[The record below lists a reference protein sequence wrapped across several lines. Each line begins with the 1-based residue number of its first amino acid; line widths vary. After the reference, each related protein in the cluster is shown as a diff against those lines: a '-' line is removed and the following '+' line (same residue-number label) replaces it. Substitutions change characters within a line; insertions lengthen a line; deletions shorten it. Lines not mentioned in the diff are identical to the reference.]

1 MTTGSRLTICQI
13 SDIHCG
19 SPYFISDLLER
30 SILEIN
36 DLEPTAVVVSGDLTN
51 AGYRQEFETAAEY
64 IQRFDCPNVMVI
76 PGNHDS
82 RNVGY
87 IHFERLFGDRYS
99 CIEFED
105 AVMVGIDSS
114 EPDLNDGRVG
124 REHYDFIHDTFA
136 KTEDKL
142 KIFVIH
148 HHLIPIPGT
157 GRERNIIYDA
167 GDVLE
172 LLADTQVD
180 LVLSGH
186 KHVPY
191 SWKLEDMFIVNAGTA
206 STTRLR
212 GNTRPCYNVIE
223 IDDGRV
229 RVFRKYPFK
238 DRELIVDFD
247 AQTHQY
253 HHYEELQAAG
263 RPGGRGPRRRAP
275 PVPPRRGGR
284 GRRAAWGPRPAAD
297 DQLEL
302 RAGALPDR
310 RRALPA
316 GRA

>member
-1 MTTGSRLTICQI
+1 LRYFWAKRTLEDMSARGRLTICQI

-19 SPYFISDLLER
+19 SPYFIPDLLER

-51 AGYRQEFETAAEY
+51 AGYREEFETSAEY
-64 IQRFDCPNVMVI
+64 VRRFRCENVMVI

-87 IHFERLFGDRYS
+87 VHFERLFGERYS
-99 CIEFED
+99 CIDFEN

-124 REHYDFIHDTFA
+124 REHYEFIRESFA
-136 KTEDKL
+136 GADERL
-142 KIFVIH
+142 RIFVIH

-157 GRERNIIYDA
+157 GRERNIIFDA

-172 LLADTQVD
+172 LLNDLGVD

-191 SWKLEDMFIVNAGTA
+191 SWRLEDMFIVNAGTA

-212 GNTRPCYNVIE
+212 GNTRPCYNIIE
-223 IDDGRV
+223 IEDGRV

-238 DRELIVDFD
+238 VRELIVDFD
-247 AQTHQY
+247 SVNREY
-253 HHYEELQAAG
+253 LRYEERIDSELG
-263 RPGGRGPRRRAP
+263 IDREI
-275 PVPPRRGGR
+275 PVSG
-284 GRRAAWGPRPAAD
+284 D
-297 DQLEL
+297 
-302 RAGALPDR
+302 
-310 RRALPA
+310 
-316 GRA
+316 

>member
-1 MTTGSRLTICQI
+1 MDGETMSAGSRLTICQI

-19 SPYFISDLLER
+19 SPHFIPDLLER

-36 DLEPTAVVVSGDLTN
+36 DLEPAAVVVSGDLTD
-51 AGYRQEFETAAEY
+51 AGYRQEFEIAAEY
-64 IQRFDCPNVMVI
+64 VRRFDCPNVMVI

-87 IHFERLFGDRYS
+87 VHFERLFGERYS
-99 CIEFED
+99 CIEYDD

-124 REHYDFIHDTFA
+124 REHYEFIHESFA
-136 KTEDKL
+136 NAGEKL

-157 GRERNIIYDA
+157 GRERNIIFDA

-172 LLADTQVD
+172 LLDEVGVD

-191 SWKLEDMFIVNAGTA
+191 SWKLEDFFIVNAGTA

-212 GNTRPCYNVIE
+212 GNTRPCYNIIE
-223 IDDGRV
+223 IEDGRV
-229 RVFRKYPFK
+229 KVFRKYPFK
-238 DRELIVDFD
+238 QRELTVDFD
-247 AQTHQY
+247 STTHEY
-253 HHYEELQAAG
+253 VRHEESIDAEVGVDPEVAL
-263 RPGGRGPRRRAP
+263 GG
-275 PVPPRRGGR
+275 
-284 GRRAAWGPRPAAD
+284 
-297 DQLEL
+297 E
-302 RAGALPDR
+302 
-310 RRALPA
+310 
-316 GRA
+316 

>member
-1 MTTGSRLTICQI
+1 MVICQI

-19 SPYFISDLLER
+19 SPYFIPDLLER

-36 DLEPTAVVVSGDLTN
+36 ELDPDAVVVSGDLTD
-51 AGYRQEFETAAEY
+51 AGYRQEFEMAAEY
-64 IQRFDCPNVMVI
+64 IRRIQCERIVVI

-87 IHFERLFGDRYS
+87 IHFERLFGARYS
-99 CIEFED
+99 TLDFED
-105 AVMVGIDSS
+105 AVMVAVDSS
-114 EPDLNDGRVG
+114 EPDLDDGRVG
-124 REHYDFIHDTFA
+124 REHYEFIYETFA
-136 KTEDKL
+136 GAGDRL

-172 LLADTQVD
+172 LLADTEVD

-191 SWKLEDMFIVNAGTA
+191 SWRLEDMFIVNAGTA

-212 GNTRPCYNVIE
+212 GNTRPCYNIIE
-223 IDDGRV
+223 IEDGRV
-229 RVFRKYPFK
+229 MVIRKYPFK

-247 AQTHQY
+247 AATHRYQ
-253 HHYEELQAAG
+253 HYEEGDA
-263 RPGGRGPRRRAP
+263 RPG
-275 PVPPRRGGR
+275 
-284 GRRAAWGPRPAAD
+284 D
-297 DQLEL
+297 SSEHSTMS
-302 RAGALPDR
+302 
-310 RRALPA
+310 
-316 GRA
+316 

>member
-1 MTTGSRLTICQI
+1 MGTRGRMVICQI

-19 SPYFISDLLER
+19 SPYFIPDLLER

-36 DLEPTAVVVSGDLTN
+36 DLDPTAVVVSGDLTD
-51 AGYRQEFETAAEY
+51 AGYRQEFEEAAEY
-64 IQRFDCPNVMVI
+64 IRRITVRADHGDPRQPRL
-76 PGNHDS
+76 

-87 IHFERLFGDRYS
+87 IHFERLFGERYS
-99 CIEFED
+99 IMDFED
-105 AVMVGIDSS
+105 AVMVAVDSS
-114 EPDLNDGRVG
+114 EPDLDDGRVG
-124 REHYDFIHDTFA
+124 REHYEFIHETFA
-136 KTEDKL
+136 AAEDRL

-172 LLADTQVD
+172 LLADTEVD

-191 SWKLEDMFIVNAGTA
+191 SWRLEDMFIVNAGTA

-212 GNTRPCYNVIE
+212 GNTRPCYNIIE
-223 IDDGRV
+223 IEDGRV

-247 AQTHQY
+247 AATHQY
-253 HHYEELQAAG
+253 RHYEEVQSE
-263 RPGGRGPRRRAP
+263 
-275 PVPPRRGGR
+275 
-284 GRRAAWGPRPAAD
+284 RAAGPRP
-297 DQLEL
+297 
-302 RAGALPDR
+302 
-310 RRALPA
+310 RRAM
-316 GRA
+316 G

>member
-1 MTTGSRLTICQI
+1 MTTGGRLTICQI

-19 SPYFISDLLER
+19 SPYFIPDLLER

-36 DLEPTAVVVSGDLTN
+36 DLEPAAVVVSGDLTD

-64 IQRFDCPNVMVI
+64 VRRFDCPNVMVI

-87 IHFERLFGDRYS
+87 VHFERLFGERYS
-99 CIEFED
+99 CIEFDD

-124 REHYDFIHDTFA
+124 REHYGFIHEAFA
-136 KTEDKL
+136 NAGEKL

-157 GRERNIIYDA
+157 GRERNIIFDA

-172 LLADTQVD
+172 LLDEVGVD

-191 SWKLEDMFIVNAGTA
+191 SWKLEDFFIVNAGTA

-212 GNTRPCYNVIE
+212 GNTRPCYNIIE
-223 IDDGRV
+223 IENGRV
-229 RVFRKYPFK
+229 KVFRKYPFK
-238 DRELIVDFD
+238 QRELTVDFD
-247 AQTHQY
+247 STTHEY
-253 HHYEELQAAG
+253 VRYEDKIDADVG
-263 RPGGRGPRRRAP
+263 VDPGVAL
-275 PVPPRRGGR
+275 GG
-284 GRRAAWGPRPAAD
+284 
-297 DQLEL
+297 E
-302 RAGALPDR
+302 
-310 RRALPA
+310 
-316 GRA
+316 

>member
-1 MTTGSRLTICQI
+1 MSTQRRLTICQI

-19 SPYFISDLLER
+19 SPYFIPDLLER

-36 DLEPTAVVVSGDLTN
+36 DQEPAAVVVSGDLTN

-64 IQRFDCPNVMVI
+64 VQRFRCENVMVI

-87 IHFERLFGDRYS
+87 IHFERLFGERYS
-99 CIEFED
+99 CIDFQD
-105 AVMVGIDSS
+105 AVMVGVDSS

-124 REHYDFIHDTFA
+124 REHYEFIRRSFSGAD
-136 KTEDKL
+136 EKL

-157 GRERNIIYDA
+157 GRERNIIFDA
-167 GDVLE
+167 GDVME
-172 LLADTQVD
+172 LLNEVGVN

-223 IDDGRV
+223 IEDGRV

-238 DRELIVDFD
+238 EREITVDFD
-247 AQTHQY
+247 SDTGEY
-253 HHYEELQAAG
+253 SRYEERIDAELG
-263 RPGGRGPRRRAP
+263 
-275 PVPPRRGGR
+275 VD
-284 GRRAAWGPRPAAD
+284 AD
-297 DQLEL
+297 ITYSGE
-302 RAGALPDR
+302 
-310 RRALPA
+310 
-316 GRA
+316 

>member
-1 MTTGSRLTICQI
+1 MADETGENMDAQGRLTICQI

-19 SPYFISDLLER
+19 SPYFIPDLLER

-36 DLEPTAVVVSGDLTN
+36 DMDPTAVVVSGDLTN

-64 IQRFDCPNVMVI
+64 VQRIQCERVMVI

-99 CIEFED
+99 TIDFED
-105 AVMVGIDSS
+105 AVMVAVDSS
-114 EPDLNDGRVG
+114 EPDLDDGRVG
-124 REHYDFIHDTFA
+124 REHYDFIHETFA
-136 KTEDKL
+136 EAGDKL

-172 LLADTQVD
+172 LLTDTEVD

-191 SWKLEDMFIVNAGTA
+191 SWKLENMFIVNAGTA

-247 AQTHQY
+247 SETHEY
-253 HHYEELQAAG
+253 RHFEEIQGDG
-263 RPGGRGPRRRAP
+263 RPGDRGQRRSIS
-275 PVPPRRGGR
+275 
-284 GRRAAWGPRPAAD
+284 
-297 DQLEL
+297 
-302 RAGALPDR
+302 
-310 RRALPA
+310 
-316 GRA
+316 

>member
-1 MTTGSRLTICQI
+1 MSTSRKLTICQI

-19 SPYFISDLLER
+19 SSYFIPDLLER

-36 DLEPTAVVVSGDLTN
+36 DLEPTAVVVSGDLTD
-51 AGYRQEFETAAEY
+51 AGYRQEFETSAEY
-64 IQRFDCPNVMVI
+64 IQRFRCENVMVI

-87 IHFERLFGDRYS
+87 IHFERLFGERYS
-99 CIEFED
+99 CIDFDE

-124 REHYDFIHDTFA
+124 REHYEFIHESFA
-136 KTEDKL
+136 KAGDDKL

-157 GRERNIIYDA
+157 GRERNIIFDA

-172 LLADTQVD
+172 LLDDVGVD

-191 SWKLEDMFIVNAGTA
+191 SWKLEKMFIVNAGTA

-212 GNTRPCYNVIE
+212 GNTRPCYNIIE
-223 IDDGRV
+223 IEDGRV
-229 RVFRKYPFK
+229 KVFRKYPFK
-238 DRELIVDFD
+238 DPELTVDFD
-247 AQTHQY
+247 SVTHEY
-253 HHYEELQAAG
+253 SRYEEKI
-263 RPGGRGPRRRAP
+263 
-275 PVPPRRGGR
+275 
-284 GRRAAWGPRPAAD
+284 
-297 DQLEL
+297 DQEVTSNPET
-302 RAGALPDR
+302 AVTSD
-310 RRALPA
+310 
-316 GRA
+316 